1 MTNSEQIADE
11 RLSFAKLNVKHAFN
25 EVDPSPA
32 DPLAI
37 ALLKAL
43 DSIDEALKLLRR
55 ASFCAR
61 VRCSKVSPSGIAS
74 GRQGGN

>member
-11 RLSFAKLNVKHAFN
+11 RLSFAKLNVKHAFD
-25 EVDPSPA
+25 EVDPCPA

-43 DSIDEALKLLRR
+43 DSVDEALKLLRNR
-55 ASFCAR
+55 GA
-61 VRCSKVSPSGIAS
+61 
-74 GRQGGN
+74 

>member
-43 DSIDEALKLLRR
+43 DSIDEALKLLRNR
-55 ASFCAR
+55 AFTRRVQALRSTKDAGIIRGAR
-61 VRCSKVSPSGIAS
+61 
-74 GRQGGN
+74 